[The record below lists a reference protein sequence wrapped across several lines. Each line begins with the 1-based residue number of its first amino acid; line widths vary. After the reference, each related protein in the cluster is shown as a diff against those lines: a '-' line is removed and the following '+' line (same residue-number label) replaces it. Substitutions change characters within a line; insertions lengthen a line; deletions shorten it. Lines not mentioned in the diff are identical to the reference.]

1 MPPVQS
7 MAKMTNAALML
18 FKKREEYSGVTWTLL
33 MYEEKMS
40 ITIPMLSII
49 PVDRIVPE
57 VPEAT
62 P

>member
-7 MAKMTNAALML
+7 MAKMTNAAFML
-18 FKKREEYSGVTWTLL
+18 FKKREEYSGVTWTLP

-49 PVDRIVPE
+49 PVERIVPK